1 MPIEQALVFQI
12 LARGAQPA
20 RHAPAARALP
30 KVLGF
35 VGQRRCRKG
44 RRVRQQQ
51 RRRRR
56 RMRAAAAWLLLLLLP
71 PHQTTE
77 GFRTELKK
85 AKPVLPCELAAEGNC
100 CCGTKVPPSGCSDGA
115 GIGMARA
122 LLHERSVRVVR
133 TTTATAT
140 WMRAVRLRRRGLAG
154 ARCGPF
160 RREGRPHQ
168 RIRSGCSCHRRDRPL
183 CSYRCSRCDNNP
195 S

>member
-1 MPIEQALVFQI
+1 MCDSSSDDDDDD
-12 LARGAQPA
+12 GC
-20 RHAPAARALP
+20 APL
-30 KVLGF
+30 LLLL
-35 VGQRRCRKG
+35 
-44 RRVRQQQ
+44 
-51 RRRRR
+51 
-56 RMRAAAAWLLLLLLP
+56 WLLLLLLP

-85 AKPVLPCELAAEGNC
+85 AEPVLPCELAAKGNC

-140 WMRAVRLRRRGLAG
+140 WMRAVRLRRRGLAR

-160 RREGRPHQ
+160 RREGRPHR
-168 RIRSGCSCHRRDRPL
+168 RIRSGCSCHHRDCPL
-183 CSYRCSRCDNNP
+183 YSYRCSRCDNNP
-195 S
+195 SRLRSWKTTGESRLFWECDKGNLFL